1 MKYNYIAYT
10 IDKKIVKESITASS
24 ELEALDIIAGF
35 GHSILRLD
43 KVKSFEPDWSKLF
56 PSLFKVKSDEI
67 VVFSRQLKL
76 LIEAGNDIVNSL
88 ELLQNQISNPT
99 FKKVLSEVI
108 SDIRSGSRVA
118 DAMSKHPAI
127 FPPIY
132 CRSISV
138 GEQTG
143 EIGMMLSDIA
153 NYLETELNN
162 KKGLKSAL
170 TYPLIVSV
178 VAVGVVAVLA
188 NFVLPAFENLYS
200 TMEAEL
206 PAITKMFIS
215 ITNGLRSNALPMLAF
230 LAIIIVGTS
239 FYFKTTGGKY
249 QRDKLAFKLPMIGFI
264 NRLQELAYC
273 CRTMAVLFRSGLS
286 STEIMDIV
294 IDSSNN
300 RQMAEALVGVKQGML
315 KGEGLSKPMSDN
327 RLFMPMMVE
336 MVRVGEETG
345 GLGDTL
351 VVVAQTYNAEAQAK
365 TRLLK
370 GFIQTAVMIGITVMV
385 SVVVLSMM
393 SAMYGVYGQFG

>member
-10 IDKKIVKESITASS
+10 IDKKIVKDSITASS

-43 KVKSFEPDWSKLF
+43 KVRSFEPDWSTLF
-56 PSLFKVKSDEI
+56 PSLFKVKPDEI

-76 LIEAGNDIVNSL
+76 LIEAGNDIVTSL
-88 ELLQNQISNPT
+88 ELLQDQISNSI

-108 SDIRSGSRVA
+108 SDIRAGSRVA

-143 EIGMMLSDIA
+143 EIGMMLGDIA

-178 VAVGVVAVLA
+178 VAVGVVAVLS

-206 PAITKMFIS
+206 PAITKMFLAVA
-215 ITNGLRSNALPMLAF
+215 NGLRSNALPMLAF
-230 LAIIIVGTS
+230 LAIVIVGTS
-239 FYFKTTGGKY
+239 FYFKTAGGKY

-264 NRLQELAYC
+264 NRLHELAYC

-327 RLFMPMMVE
+327 KLFMPMMVE

-370 GFIQTAVMIGITVMV
+370 GFIQTAVMIGITLVV
-385 SVVVLSMM
+385 SVVVLSMV
-393 SAMYGVYGQFG
+393 SAMYGVYGELG